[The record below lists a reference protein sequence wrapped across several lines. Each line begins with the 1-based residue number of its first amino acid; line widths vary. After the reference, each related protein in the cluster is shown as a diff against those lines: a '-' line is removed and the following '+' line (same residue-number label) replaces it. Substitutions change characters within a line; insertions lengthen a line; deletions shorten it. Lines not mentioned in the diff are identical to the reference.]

1 MPRVA
6 WFTPLPPTKSGI
18 AQYNRELLPS
28 LAQFH
33 HIELF
38 VYCSA
43 GQCGS
48 PDERLSFFDAH
59 DFIWKHA
66 REPYDLVVYQL
77 GNAPC
82 HDYMWAYLTRYPGLV
97 VLHDGQLHHAR
108 GRMLL
113 QPWIP
118 KQDEYRREFWFNH
131 PDANPDLAQLGAVG
145 LLGSM
150 TYLWPMLRIV
160 VETSRSVL
168 VHNDWLAEQIREAHP
183 DVAVSVVDMGVPE
196 AAPRPGARQQIR
208 RQHGIPED
216 AVLFTAFGR
225 VTPEKRIREAMRA
238 LATVRRVTP
247 AHLLVAGEPVE
258 YYDMAAEANALGVSD
273 RVTFVGYLADDVIDD
288 YLAASDV
295 CLCMRWPTSRETSA
309 SWLRCLA
316 AGKPTVSTDLV
327 HTVDV
332 PTLDPRDWSVL
343 AGLSAVARNE
353 PASFGETRRSLGEG
367 GKAGTTNNAVGT
379 TNDGVA
385 GTTKPVGVSIDILD
399 EDHSLKLAIRRLAAD
414 AQLRTRL
421 GQNARGLWS
430 QRFRLEQMTSGYQEV
445 IRLALA
451 SPAPDLSR
459 RANLPKHLLTDGTE
473 HTDSLL
479 REAALSKERRNSL
492 WSGQTG

>member
-1 MPRVA
+1 MPRLA
-6 WFTPLPPTKSGI
+6 WFTPLPPAKSGI
-18 AQYNRELLPS
+18 AQYNAELLPG
-28 LAQFH
+28 LASSFH
-33 HIELF
+33 IDLF
-38 VYCSA
+38 VDDSKE
-43 GQCGS
+43 S
-48 PDERLSFFDAH
+48 RRLPASDLRIFSAH
-59 DFIWKHA
+59 DFVWKHL
-66 REPYDLVVYQL
+66 REPYALLVYQL

-82 HDYMWAYLTRYPGLV
+82 HDYMWAYLTRFPGLV
-97 VLHDGQLHHAR
+97 VLHDGQMHHAR
-108 GRMLL
+108 GRALL
-113 QPWIP
+113 QQWHPR
-118 KQDEYRREFWFNH
+118 KEDYRREFWFNH
-131 PDANPDLAQLGAVG
+131 PDANPDLAELGAEG
-145 LLGSM
+145 MLGSL

-160 VETSRSVL
+160 VESSRAVL
-168 VHNDWLAEQIREAHP
+168 VHNEWLAEQICDAHP
-183 DVAVSVVDMGVPE
+183 DTHVYVMSMGVPE
-196 AAPRPGARQQIR
+196 AAPAPDARRRIR
-208 RQHGIPED
+208 ARHGIPEE
-216 AVLFTAFGR
+216 AVVFTAFGKA
-225 VTPEKRIREAMRA
+225 TPEKRVREAMRA
-238 LATVRRVTP
+238 MASIREAVP
-247 AHLLVAGEPVE
+247 HAHLLVGGETVD
-258 YYDMAAEANALGVSD
+258 YYDLQAESAALGIGG
-273 RVTFVGYLADDVIDD
+273 RVTVAGYVPDADIDD
-288 YLAASDV
+288 YLEASDA

-316 AGKPTVSTDLV
+316 AGKPTISTDLV

-332 PTLDPRDWSVL
+332 ATLDPRDWSVL
-343 AGLSAVARNE
+343 AGL
-353 PASFGETRRSLGEG
+353 
-367 GKAGTTNNAVGT
+367 KAGTTNNAVGT

-473 HTDSLL
+473 HTDWLL